1 MSSEYVSTELT
12 HCIGSKKPE
21 SERLGLLIEIL
32 RSGWLTHPPHI
43 KRHQTDLKIYI
54 KTPLTDNEGYRAAT
68 VSFCDIPVDKL
79 AIHMQKYSRYGVAF
93 EKAFLVS
100 QGATPVSYISR
111 YSMIWRRKNEHR
123 GHAELET
130 VPMGEPSRQWSGVRW
145 AMRWTT
151 STR

>member
-1 MSSEYVSTELT
+1 MLQPAAASVARPTCCEPHRGGMSSEYVSTELT

-79 AIHMQKYSRYGVAF
+79 AIHMQKY
-93 EKAFLVS
+93 
-100 QGATPVSYISR
+100 
-111 YSMIWRRKNEHR
+111 
-123 GHAELET
+123 
-130 VPMGEPSRQWSGVRW
+130 
-145 AMRWTT
+145 
-151 STR
+151 